1 MANGIVKQ
9 LWLNSERVLWRPGA
23 TYLVAAGT
31 PIFNI
36 IGGPVLIKFLMG
48 ILTANEAAGA
58 ATLDFDIN
66 AIGVTGGACGGMA
79 AAVIDDQ
86 VLCFLDGATA
96 CALSVGGAPGN
107 IVTPATPTCYVMA
120 SPGAVT
126 ITVGAFQID
135 GIGFSI
141 IWQKLNPAS
150 EIVLA

>member
-9 LWLNSERVLWRPGA
+9 LWLNSDRVLWRPGA
-23 TYLVAAGT
+23 TYLVAVGT

-48 ILTANEAAGA
+48 ILTADEAAGA

-86 VLCFLDGATA
+86 VLCYLDGATA
-96 CALSVGGAPGN
+96 CLLTVGGN

-141 IWQKLNPAS
+141 VWQKLNPAA